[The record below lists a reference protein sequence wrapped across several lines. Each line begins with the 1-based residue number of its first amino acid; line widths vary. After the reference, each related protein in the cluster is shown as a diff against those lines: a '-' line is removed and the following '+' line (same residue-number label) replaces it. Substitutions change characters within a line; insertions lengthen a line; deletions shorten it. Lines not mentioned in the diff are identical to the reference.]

1 MSNDAI
7 TTATQN
13 IVIAVN
19 NLNTTA
25 TTLNATMQAV
35 FPSITST
42 STSATAGA
50 RTLPANPAGFIDITL
65 PNGTAVKVAYY
76 NP

>member
-13 IVIAVN
+13 IVIAIN

-25 TTLNATMQAV
+25 TTLNNTMQAV
-35 FPSITST
+35 FPYITATSST
-42 STSATAGA
+42 ATAGA
-50 RTLPANPAGFIDITL
+50 ATLPATPEGFIDITL
-65 PNGTAVKVAYY
+65 PDGTSAKVPYY
-76 NP
+76 LP

>member
-13 IVIAVN
+13 IVIAIN
-19 NLNTTA
+19 SLNTTA
-25 TTLNATMQAV
+25 QTLNTTMQAV

-42 STSATAGA
+42 SSTATAGA
-50 RTLPANPAGFIDITL
+50 ASLPATPEGFIDITL
-65 PNGTAVKVAYY
+65 PDGTAVKVPYY
-76 NP
+76 LP

>member
-13 IVIAVN
+13 IVVAVN
-19 NLNTTA
+19 TLNTTA
-25 TTLNATMQAV
+25 TALNTTMQAV
-35 FPSITST
+35 FPYITAT

-50 RTLPANPAGFIDITL
+50 QTLPANPAGFINITL
-65 PNGTAVKVAYY
+65 PSGTAIKVTYY

>member
-19 NLNTTA
+19 TLNTTA
-25 TTLNATMQAV
+25 QTLNTTMQAV
-35 FPSITST
+35 FPYITST
-42 STSATAGA
+42 ATSATAGA
-50 RTLPANPAGFIDITL
+50 QTLPANPAGFIDITL
-65 PNGTAVKVAYY
+65 PNGTAVKVPYY

>member
-19 NLNTTA
+19 SLNTTA
-25 TTLNATMQAV
+25 TALNNTMKAV
-35 FPSITST
+35 FPYITST
-42 STSATAGA
+42 ATTATSGA
-50 RTLPANPAGFIDITL
+50 ASLPASPAGFIDITL
-65 PNGTAVKVAYY
+65 PNGTAVKVPYY